1 MTSRDKRWKL
11 HKHASP
17 FNGLTQV
24 YIIGRNLSGDT
35 RSLRIVFLPV
45 TAESDICTFATRTEH
60 FHVTNKASTGLF
72 TPGTRP
78 KALKELYELA
88 AIVAVRS
95 LDSLR
100 RDGSSMDMFLCT
112 PVLGK
117 RRRDQSLDIES
128 RVVSTFLS
136 QSLDMKMSRHS
147 SHSYSYFFL
156 LKLVVENVKRLPT
169 VVNLSNIAS
178 CIGRQSGRSLG
189 KNYKL

>member
-1 MTSRDKRWKL
+1 M
-11 HKHASP
+11 
-17 FNGLTQV
+17 
-24 YIIGRNLSGDT
+24 
-35 RSLRIVFLPV
+35 RSFKEEYPLPV

-60 FHVTNKASTGLF
+60 FHVTNKPSTGLF
-72 TPGTRP
+72 TSDTRP
-78 KALKELYELA
+78 KTLKELYEFA

-136 QSLDMKMSRHS
+136 
-147 SHSYSYFFL
+147 
-156 LKLVVENVKRLPT
+156 VC
-169 VVNLSNIAS
+169 LSI
-178 CIGRQSGRSLG
+178 
-189 KNYKL
+189 